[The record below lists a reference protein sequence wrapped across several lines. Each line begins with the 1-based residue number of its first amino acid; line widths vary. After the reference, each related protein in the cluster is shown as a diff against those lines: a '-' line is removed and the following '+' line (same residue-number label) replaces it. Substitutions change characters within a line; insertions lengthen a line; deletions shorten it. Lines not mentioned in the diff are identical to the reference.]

1 MMECCGSVSRPASQG
16 QNKRHEAVALEPSFK
31 GEWAGGK
38 GAKAE
43 GTACPFD
50 VNSKKTGLLHQSGES
65 S

>member
-1 MMECCGSVSRPASQG
+1 M
-16 QNKRHEAVALEPSFK
+16 ALEPSFK